1 MENASFEKLEDN
13 EKLPNFFQI
22 LAAGIG
28 IGIMLIGLTAYLIKF
43 YSVILK

>member
-1 MENASFEKLEDN
+1 MNANF

-22 LAAGIG
+22 MIVGVS
-28 IGIMLIGLTAYLIKF
+28 IGIMLAGLAAYLMRF